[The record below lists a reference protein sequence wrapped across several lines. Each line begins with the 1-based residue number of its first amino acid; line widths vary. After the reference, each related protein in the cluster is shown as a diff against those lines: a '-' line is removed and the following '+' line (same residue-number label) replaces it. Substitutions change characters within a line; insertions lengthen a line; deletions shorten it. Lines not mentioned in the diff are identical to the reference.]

1 MSHLRFVGPAARRKF
16 ALYVCKANWCW
27 RIGGVKIAY
36 LQTLLCSE
44 TDIKDIKD
52 IKDGRC
58 YTQTHPDTWLKEVLW
73 WIFSRKVTWGTLQNP
88 KQLNLTANIFGARP
102 DVFSLWSCQFVVSR
116 HLWKTYIF
124 TKCHEI
130 SWLQNL
136 LITDSKDYLFS
147 WGVLKPDMIS
157 YGRGN
162 AEHRRSLMTIQAQ
175 AAKWTKNN
183 VHLSSWLMVLF
194 INGWIYAYKYI
205 YIYMAGLIAIFLYR
219 PSSLWHQYF

>member
-1 MSHLRFVGPAARRKF
+1 MF
-16 ALYVCKANWCW
+16 
-27 RIGGVKIAY
+27 
-36 LQTLLCSE
+36 
-44 TDIKDIKD
+44 
-52 IKDGRC
+52 
-58 YTQTHPDTWLKEVLW
+58 
-73 WIFSRKVTWGTLQNP
+73 
-88 KQLNLTANIFGARP
+88 
-102 DVFSLWSCQFVVSR
+102 FSLWSCQFVVSR

-205 YIYMAGLIAIFLYR
+205 YIYGWINSYIPVSSFIIMTPIFLGTLR
-219 PSSLWHQYF
+219 FIGGSNTWPDCPAWKGKETGTFTGGPHLWVSCRKRQSCPKGSPELVPHLH